1 MWRRRGFNKP
11 TLISAVL
18 TEIPVGHHSAEKLP
32 SSPSPLTLVA
42 LLICCCPTLSIQQS
56 LLFYSFSLAGSV
68 HFWWICTVVRPPPR
82 CLANPESLNLTPL
95 SLFQDE
101 QTNRAGGGK
110 PSPDWQRVIFYISSA
125 GIEHCGA
132 LFQTTEER

>member
-1 MWRRRGFNKP
+1 MNNSA
-11 TLISAVL
+11 LISAVL

-32 SSPSPLTLVA
+32 SSPSPPTLVA
-42 LLICCCPTLSIQQS
+42 LLICCCPTPSIQQS
-56 LLFYSFSLAGSV
+56 LLFYSFSLAGCV
-68 HFWWICTVVRPPPR
+68 RFWWIVAQLSAHSRD
-82 CLANPESLNLTPL
+82 AWQNQESLNLTPL

-101 QTNRAGGGK
+101 QTNRAKGGK
-110 PSPDWQRVIFYISSA
+110 PGPDWQRVIFYISSA